1 MTGPGSGPD
10 TVGIIGAGKLGT
22 TLARLLVAGGYRT
35 LITSRADPIF
45 VRLAVGAVAPGAEV
59 LTGGELVEQA
69 DAVIL
74 ALPLGALPDLTVSLS
89 TVLTVDATNY
99 WGPVDGGLPGFVD
112 GSVSHS
118 ESVRALLGASRLV
131 KAFSHLGY
139 HDLDLLAAPAGD
151 PGRVALGVAGDESG
165 DVAAVAGIVDR
176 IGFDPV
182 ALPSLAAGRALEA
195 GHPVFGQPV
204 TREELLE
211 IIGVATPAAA

>member
-1 MTGPGSGPD
+1 MNGHGSGPD
-10 TVGIIGAGKLGT
+10 TVGILGAGKLGT

-35 LITSRADPIF
+35 LIASRAEPTF
-45 VRLAVGAVAPGAEV
+45 VRLAVGAVAPGTEV
-59 LTGGELVEQA
+59 VTTGELVQRS
-69 DAVIL
+69 DAVVL
-74 ALPLGALPDLTVSLS
+74 ALPLGALPDLAVSFGP
-89 TVLTVDATNY
+89 VLTVDATNY
-99 WGPVDGGLPGFVD
+99 WGPVDGPVPDFVD

-118 ESVRALLGASRLV
+118 ESVRRLLGAPRLV

-139 HDLDLLAAPAGD
+139 HDLDLLAAPPGD
-151 PGRVALGVAGDESG
+151 PGRVALGVAADEQE
-165 DVAAVAGIVDR
+165 DVATVAGIVDR